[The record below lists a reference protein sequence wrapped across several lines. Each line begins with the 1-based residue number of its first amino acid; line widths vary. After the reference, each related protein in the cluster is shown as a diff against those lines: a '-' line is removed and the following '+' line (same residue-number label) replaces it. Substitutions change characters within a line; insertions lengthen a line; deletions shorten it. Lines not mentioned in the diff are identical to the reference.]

1 MKIDKLKKRLFIL
14 QDNIIRTNEDLL
26 SLHELAK
33 VMKACLNHEKVTL
46 VDRTNN
52 SVIVFQEEGKL
63 EFDMEDGDVSG
74 VVVYIHH
81 QTVGHIVSI
90 LQ

>member
-14 QDNIIRTNEDLL
+14 QDNIVRTNEDLL

-33 VMKACLNHEKVTL
+33 VMKACVNHEKVTI

-52 SVIVFQEEGKL
+52 SVIAHQKDGKL
-63 EFDMEDGDVSG
+63 EFDTENEEISG
-74 VVVYIHH
+74 VVIHIYH